1 MAHIM
6 IVDDER
12 DVVTLVKFLLERDGH
27 MVTTA
32 FDGADALA
40 KLGVEPAN
48 PAAPVPDVIVLD
60 VMMPILDGFTVSAR
74 LGGDARTKGIPL
86 IILTAKGEMR
96 DLFQV
101 SQNVASYLEKPFDP
115 KTLRERIA
123 AILAKKP

>member
-6 IVDDER
+6 IVDDEH

-27 MVTTA
+27 LVTA
-32 FDGADALA
+32 AYDGAEALA

-48 PAAPVPDVIVLD
+48 PAAPVPDLVVLD
-60 VMMPILDGFTVSAR
+60 VMMPVMDGFTVSSR
-74 LGGDARTKGIPL
+74 LGSDERTKNIPL

-101 SQNVASYLEKPFDP
+101 APNVTGYLEKPFDP
-115 KTLRERIA
+115 KSLRERIA
-123 AILAKKP
+123 AVLAKKK